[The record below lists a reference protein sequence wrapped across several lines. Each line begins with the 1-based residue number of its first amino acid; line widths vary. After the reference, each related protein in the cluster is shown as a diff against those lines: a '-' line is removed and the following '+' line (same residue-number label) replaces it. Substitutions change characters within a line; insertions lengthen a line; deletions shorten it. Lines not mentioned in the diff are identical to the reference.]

1 MVSKCSKLLLLFSS
15 ILTSTGCATFS
26 SDGGFKKVESTSQ
39 ERLDKKVSW
48 KRDKEA
54 EKAAQDIINP
64 LLQQQLDVN
73 SAVQIALLNNPGL
86 QAKYAELGIAE
97 ADYVQAGRL
106 ANPTLGVSGGVNQE
120 GLHYATGI
128 EFSLL
133 GLLLIPSATEL
144 EGIRFEHVKL
154 QAAQETLNLAFEARK
169 AFYSA
174 IASKQLSNYYEQVK
188 LTAEAAAELSLR
200 MAKAGNISKRDLARE
215 QVFYSE
221 TLSKLSRTKQNEMSE
236 KEKLIR
242 ILGLNSDQ
250 INIKLPEIL
259 PNLPADK
266 MEYEKLIAYA
276 IDQRLDIQIAKKEI
290 DMFAKTLGITKAT
303 RFINVLNVVMEGEKS
318 AADNE
323 VLTGPVLKLEV
334 PLFDFGGARIARYQA
349 QYEQSVNHLK
359 ETALNAESQ
368 VRENYANYLSK
379 YTDTKRY
386 RDNIIPLRKKI
397 LDETVLHYN
406 GMLVSVFELL
416 TDAREQVNSLV
427 EYIDT
432 LKEFWIAESDLQL
445 AAGGKLPIGTVVKG
459 EEKENNLAE
468 PDETNVKQQET
479 EKPKINPHANHKM

>member
-1 MVSKCSKLLLLFSS
+1 MLLKSAKLLLWLSPVL
-15 ILTSTGCATFS
+15 ISTGCATFS
-26 SDGGFKKVESTSQ
+26 SDGGFNKVETLSQ

-48 KRDKEA
+48 QRNKET
-54 EKAAQDIINP
+54 EKAAQDIIKQ
-64 LLQQQLDVN
+64 LLQQQLDAN

-106 ANPTLGVSGGVNQE
+106 ANPTLGISGGVNQE
-120 GLHYATGI
+120 GLHYNTGI

-144 EGIRFEHVKL
+144 EGIKFEHVKL
-154 QAAQETLNLAFEARK
+154 QTAQETLNLAFETRK
-169 AFYSA
+169 TFYSA
-174 IASKQLSNYYEQVK
+174 IASKQLINYYEQVK

-200 MAKAGNISKRDLARE
+200 MAKEGNISKRDLARE

-221 TLSKLSRTKQNEMSE
+221 TLSKVSREKQKEVIA
-236 KEKLIR
+236 KEKLIKL
-242 ILGLNSDQ
+242 LGLNNEQ
-250 INIKLPEIL
+250 IDIKIPEIL
-259 PNLPADK
+259 PNLPTNK
-266 MEYEKLIAYA
+266 MEYEKLLEYA
-276 IDQRLDIQIAKKEI
+276 IEQRLDIQIAKKEI
-290 DMFAKTLGITKAT
+290 DMFAKTLGITKTT
-303 RFINVLNVVMEGEKS
+303 RFINILNVGVEAEKGS
-318 AADNE
+318 TDNE

-359 ETALNAESQ
+359 ETAINAQSQ
-368 VRENYANYLSK
+368 VRETYADYLSK

-397 LDETVLHYN
+397 LDESILQYN

-416 TDAREQVNSLV
+416 ADAREQVNSLV

-432 LKEFWIAESDLQL
+432 LKDFWIAESDLQL
-445 AAGGKLPIGTVVKG
+445 AAGGKLPTGTVIKE
-459 EEKENNLAE
+459 EEK
-468 PDETNVKQQET
+468 
-479 EKPKINPHANHKM
+479 